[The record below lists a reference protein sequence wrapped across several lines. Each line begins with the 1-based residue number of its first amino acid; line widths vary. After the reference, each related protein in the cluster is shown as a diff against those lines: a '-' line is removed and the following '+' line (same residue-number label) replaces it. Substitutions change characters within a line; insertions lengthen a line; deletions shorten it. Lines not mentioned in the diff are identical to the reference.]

1 MEDPF
6 VFAPV
11 LSEEEWQKVPMEI
24 GKTIL
29 KFVSEKFEEFITS
42 KALLETKSF
51 NLGRLFFSK
60 IISHYNLFFF

>member
-11 LSEEEWQKVPMEI
+11 LSEEEWKKVPVEI
-24 GKTIL
+24 GKTLL

-51 NLGRLFFSK
+51 NLGRYLY
-60 IISHYNLFFF
+60 IMV